1 MNRTLKIT
9 LILSADEHD
18 PLRKKDPFMPLSL
31 AILASVAPEHNYRL
45 IDLLWDELNIDEPAD
60 IVGISV
66 RMSAEK
72 AAFRI
77 ADMYRKK
84 GVTVIMGGP
93 QPSSNPY
100 EALDHSD
107 AVAIGEGEFLWPVIL
122 CDFLDQRLKNFYV
135 CSPRLFEATGYSV
148 FQLEKLPPLNNLP
161 MPSRNLFKRKYTF
174 DLVFAAR
181 GCPINCDFCSV
192 TGLFGTEYRLRPID
206 DVVNE
211 ISSFK
216 RYYYLIDDTV
226 FGRKNTYSYYIKL
239 YDRIAKLKKT
249 RYWTGQAN
257 LDAASSE
264 TGREVIKKALN
275 SGLVYTAI
283 GMESINISVLK
294 KSGTIS
300 KMGIKPDEDVIEK
313 MKQNIR
319 FIQDQGI
326 LISAW
331 FAIGYEDD
339 DLNTYYRTYQFC
351 KEMNLMPVF
360 TPVNAL
366 KGTGLYLRLER
377 ENKLRDP
384 SFNLTNVHHPAMANE
399 SVLKALDYTARKG
412 YSLGSILIR
421 TLFYARKIARNEY
434 NSVNDIIHKTVFVF
448 MTQMKMRRIVL
459 SENKRLRKKINLR
472 KSNNV

>member
-1 MNRTLKIT
+1 MKKTLNIT

-45 IDLLWDELNIDEPAD
+45 IDLLWDNLNLDEPAD

-84 GVTVIMGGP
+84 GVSVVMGGP
-93 QPSSNPY
+93 QPFSNPF

-107 AVAIGEGEFLWPVIL
+107 AVAIGEGEQLWPVIL
-122 CDFLDQRLKNFYV
+122 QDFLGQGLKNFYV
-135 CSPRLFEATGYSV
+135 CSPRSFEAPGHSV
-148 FQLEKLPPLNNLP
+148 FQLEKLPSLNNLP
-161 MPSRNLFKRKYTF
+161 VPRRDLFKRKYTF

-192 TGLFGTEYRLRPID
+192 SGLFGTEYRMRPID

-211 ISSFK
+211 IRSFK
-216 RYYYLIDDTV
+216 KYYYLIDDTV
-226 FGRKNTYSYYIKL
+226 FGRKNTYSYYLNL
-239 YDRIAKLKKT
+239 YDRIAKLKKI

-257 LDAASSE
+257 LDAASNE
-264 TGREVIKKALN
+264 TGREVIKKAIY
-275 SGLVYTAI
+275 SGLVYTTI
-283 GMESINISVLK
+283 GMESINVSVLK
-294 KSGTIS
+294 KSGSFS
-300 KMGIKPDEDVIEK
+300 KMGIGQNDDVIEK

-339 DLNTYYRTYQFC
+339 DLDTYYSTHQLC

-366 KGTGLYLRLER
+366 KGTGLYSRLER
-377 ENKLRDP
+377 EHKLQDTDA
-384 SFNLTNVHHPAMANE
+384 NLTNVYHPSMGNE
-399 SVLKALDYTARKG
+399 AVLAALDYTASKG
-412 YSLGSILIR
+412 YSFGNIIKR
-421 TLFYARKIARNEY
+421 TLFYARKITSNKN
-434 NSVNDIIHKTVFVF
+434 NSVNDIIHKTIFVF
-448 MTQMKMRRIVL
+448 ATQIKMRRIVL
-459 SENKRLRKKINLR
+459 SENERLRRKINLTT
-472 KSNNV
+472 NTNV